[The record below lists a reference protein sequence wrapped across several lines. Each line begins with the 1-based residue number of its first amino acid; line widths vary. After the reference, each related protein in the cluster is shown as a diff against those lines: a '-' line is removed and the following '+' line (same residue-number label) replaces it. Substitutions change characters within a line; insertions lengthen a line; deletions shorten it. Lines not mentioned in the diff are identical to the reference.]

1 MDGVGAEF
9 LERQW
14 TVFAVG
20 MVLEFTFESS
30 WLWTEIGML
39 NPLSFNLLMWSL
51 LMPVT

>member
-9 LERQW
+9 LERRW

-20 MVLEFTFESS
+20 MGLEFTFESS

-39 NPLSFNLLMWSL
+39 NSLSFNLLMGSL